1 MSRSDDD
8 GDDDSATPNT
18 RKSRNKPIVSSLLL
32 LLLLLGIQTRPLSRL
47 RPHHTFI
54 ISCLVLFYGIRVLA
68 TGCLCFFCAR
78 LRDVSLRQEGRNVV
92 AVFVHHRR
100 EKVQEHSQRSAVRV

>member
-32 LLLLLGIQTRPLSRL
+32 LLLLGIQTRPLSRL
-47 RPHHTFI
+47 RPYNTFI

-100 EKVQEHSQRSAVRV
+100 EVQEHSQRSAVRV